1 MKSDQYMMT
10 VKELRKKTGM
20 SQQEFGDY
28 FGISKRTI
36 QEWEQE
42 RKNPT
47 DYLVNMM
54 QRILDNEYFK

>member
-1 MKSDQYMMT
+1 MMT

-20 SQQEFGDY
+20 SQQKFGDY

>member
-20 SQQEFGDY
+20 SQQKFGDY

-42 RKNPT
+42 RKNPS

>member
-20 SQQEFGDY
+20 SQQKFGDY